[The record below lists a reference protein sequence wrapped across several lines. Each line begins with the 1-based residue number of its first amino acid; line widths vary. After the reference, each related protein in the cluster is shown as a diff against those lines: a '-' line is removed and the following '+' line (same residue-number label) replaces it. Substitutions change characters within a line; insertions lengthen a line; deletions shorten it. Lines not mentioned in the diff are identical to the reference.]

1 MMARFARESGV
12 VATNLPADSRELM
25 VNHVRQRRRNALKQL
40 LVRPWE
46 WPAMAVYGY
55 VRIMERIM
63 ARRQIA
69 AGETGWGRDET
80 GRQSN

>member
-1 MMARFARESGV
+1 
-12 VATNLPADSRELM
+12 
-25 VNHVRQRRRNALKQL
+25 
-40 LVRPWE
+40 
-46 WPAMAVYGY
+46 MAVYGY
-55 VRIMERIM
+55 VRIMERII